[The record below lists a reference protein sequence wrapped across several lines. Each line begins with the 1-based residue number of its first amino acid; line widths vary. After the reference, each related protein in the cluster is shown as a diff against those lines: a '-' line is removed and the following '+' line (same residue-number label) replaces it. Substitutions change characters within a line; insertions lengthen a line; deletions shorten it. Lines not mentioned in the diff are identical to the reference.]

1 MPLSRFMWISWLLFF
16 CLAAGCNGVSQAETI
31 TKKGRLY
38 KIGEEKPFTGTV
50 IGVAREGY
58 RKEKMKYEKRYKNG
72 IRHGDTK
79 YWYSNGKLESVEP
92 YANGKINGMFTQYYE
107 SGHIKARIHL
117 VDGLRGGSK
126 GEAFWREDE
135 IAMQDFS
142 KRFFKQDVDP

>member
-1 MPLSRFMWISWLLFF
+1 MPFNKTFCFSVVIFLFMV
-16 CLAAGCNGVSQAETI
+16 AGCNGISPTETI
-31 TKKGRLY
+31 IKKGRLF
-38 KIGEEKPFTGTV
+38 KIGENKPYTGTV
-50 IGVAREGY
+50 VGYARDGY
-58 RKEKMKYEKRYKNG
+58 RHEKMRYAKRYKNG

-79 YWYSNGKLESVEP
+79 YWYANGKLESVEP
-92 YANGKINGMFTQYYE
+92 YINGKINGVFTQYYE

-142 KRFFKQDVDP
+142 KRFFKQPPDS